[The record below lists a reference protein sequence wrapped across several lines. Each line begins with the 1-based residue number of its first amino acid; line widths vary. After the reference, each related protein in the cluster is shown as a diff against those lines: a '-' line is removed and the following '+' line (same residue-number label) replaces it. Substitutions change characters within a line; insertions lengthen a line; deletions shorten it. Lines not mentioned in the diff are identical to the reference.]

1 MTHPLL
7 PTQAVVTA
15 GWRSDD
21 GAKGRMQVT
30 QRQRPV
36 YGTVNL
42 SSTPLGQSRLAAHV
56 EMNQSRQGVKGL
68 LLQAVLNTRV
78 RFAGLQQRLSDEEV
92 KSFLLPVA
100 GQDKVT
106 LVGLRVSDEE
116 FTMIHH
122 QALCHLSKR

>member
-1 MTHPLL
+1 
-7 PTQAVVTA
+7 
-15 GWRSDD
+15 
-21 GAKGRMQVT
+21 MQVT

-92 KSFLLPVA
+92 KSILLPVA